1 MAITYI
7 VVLGLEAI
15 TAFSLGVLFLKEGSS
30 PPKVAGMAL
39 ILAGIVVLRIKS

>member
-15 TAFSLGVLFLKEGSS
+15 TAFSSDALFLKGGSS
-30 PPKVAGMAL
+30 LPKVGGMAL